1 MLEWMSRDEGGRR
14 VEWVDTKGRVDG
26 GRAREDTHDTCWV
39 FWRRPEEWGDV
50 VAAWVEETGQKG
62 VVLTFYELVNGEG
75 TRGEEFHEMDQELFQ
90 RALSTLVK
98 RGKAQVF
105 GGEGA
110 EGIKFF

>member
-1 MLEWMSRDEGGRR
+1 MSRDEGGRR
-14 VEWVDTKGRVDG
+14 IEWVDTPGGKGRGDG
-26 GRAREDTHDTCWV
+26 GSVQDTCRV
-39 FWRRPEEWGDV
+39 FWKRPEEWGDSIHS
-50 VAAWVEETGQKG
+50 WVEETGQKG

-75 TRGEEFHEMDQELFQ
+75 TRGEEFHGMGQELFQ

-110 EGIKFF
+110 EGVKFF